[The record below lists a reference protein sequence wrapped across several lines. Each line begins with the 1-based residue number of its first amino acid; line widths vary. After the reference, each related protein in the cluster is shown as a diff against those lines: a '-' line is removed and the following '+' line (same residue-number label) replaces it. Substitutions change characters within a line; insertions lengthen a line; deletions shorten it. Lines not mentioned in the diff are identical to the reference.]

1 MYEKVNPCHHHQF
14 RINGPFI
21 DFNELPSVMII
32 GETKSVVTEPIFQT
46 ITVEKGYQERNGVCV
61 IPLKQSPARR
71 QRTCVDRRMRNRKK
85 EMSKLNEKSESPYVS
100 RPNSPSIDL
109 NRDENDNSKSN
120 DDFDELPPPIVQIFN
135 SPTVK
140 QSQTNH
146 SPPTFQRKRQLP
158 SPICEEEKKE
168 VEDRL
173 KLRKIEE
180 ADKQAND
187 DRAILDMLHQYFEN
201 QFEETTEIE
210 VKLPVYAPG
219 LLSETY
225 EINIEQD
232 IVPYYI
238 QEQQY

>member
-1 MYEKVNPCHHHQF
+1 MKGLSTSRMIKSYPVNGIDGIVKGDEFQLKRITGLGKLILAEQFDLLKSGKFILESKNCRSCQIRLCDYNKAYICCHFMYEKVNPCHHHQF

-109 NRDENDNSKSN
+109 NRD
-120 DDFDELPPPIVQIFN
+120 
-135 SPTVK
+135 
-140 QSQTNH
+140 
-146 SPPTFQRKRQLP
+146 
-158 SPICEEEKKE
+158 
-168 VEDRL
+168 
-173 KLRKIEE
+173 
-180 ADKQAND
+180 
-187 DRAILDMLHQYFEN
+187 
-201 QFEETTEIE
+201 
-210 VKLPVYAPG
+210 
-219 LLSETY
+219 
-225 EINIEQD
+225 
-232 IVPYYI
+232 
-238 QEQQY
+238 